1 MLHVS
6 IAAIERFK
14 ALIKEHPEDPI
25 VRVTL
30 RDLDENKLSFSIVLD
45 SSAQPEDDVQELD
58 GVTIAVEG
66 KSAVRMDGI
75 TLDYREPEGFKF
87 LHPDNPD
94 LIKLTLPQL
103 N

>member
-1 MLHVS
+1 MLHVT
-6 IAAIERFK
+6 IAAIEKFK
-14 ALIKEHPEDPI
+14 TLIKEHPEDPI

-30 RDLDENKLSFSIVLD
+30 RDLDETKLSFSIVLD
-45 SSAQPEDDVQELD
+45 SSTQPEDDVQELD

-66 KSAVRMDGI
+66 KSAARMDGI
-75 TLDYREPEGFKF
+75 TLDYREPGGFKF

>member
-1 MLHVS
+1 MLHVT

>member
-1 MLHVS
+1 MLNIT
-6 IAAIERFK
+6 IAAIEK
-14 ALIKEHPEDPI
+14 LKSLIEEHPEDPI

-30 RDLDENKLSFSIVLD
+30 RDLDDTKLSFSIVLD

-66 KSAVRMDGI
+66 KSAARIDGI
-75 TLDYREPEGFKF
+75 TLDYREPGGFKF
-87 LHPDNPD
+87 LHPGDPG
-94 LIKLTLPQL
+94 LINLTLPQL

>member
-1 MLHVS
+1 MLNVTLS
-6 IAAIERFK
+6 AIEKLK
-14 ALIKEHPEDPI
+14 ALIEEHPEDPI
-25 VRVTL
+25 VRITL
-30 RDLDENKLSFSIVLD
+30 TDIDEARLSFSIVLD
-45 SSAQPEDDVQELD
+45 NAAQPEDDVQDLD

-66 KSAVRMDGI
+66 KSAPRMDGI
-75 TLDYREPEGFKF
+75 TLDYREPDGFKF

>member
-45 SSAQPEDDVQELD
+45 SSAQPEDGVQELD

>member
-1 MLHVS
+1 MLHVT

-30 RDLDENKLSFSIVLD
+30 RDLDETKLSFSIALD
-45 SSAQPEDDVQELD
+45 SSIQPEDDVQELD

-66 KSAVRMDGI
+66 KSAARMDGI
-75 TLDYREPEGFKF
+75 TLDYREPDGFKF

>member
-1 MLHVS
+1 
-6 IAAIERFK
+6 
-14 ALIKEHPEDPI
+14 
-25 VRVTL
+25 
-30 RDLDENKLSFSIVLD
+30 
-45 SSAQPEDDVQELD
+45 LD

-66 KSAVRMDGI
+66 KSAARMDGI
-75 TLDYREPEGFKF
+75 TLDYREPGGFKF